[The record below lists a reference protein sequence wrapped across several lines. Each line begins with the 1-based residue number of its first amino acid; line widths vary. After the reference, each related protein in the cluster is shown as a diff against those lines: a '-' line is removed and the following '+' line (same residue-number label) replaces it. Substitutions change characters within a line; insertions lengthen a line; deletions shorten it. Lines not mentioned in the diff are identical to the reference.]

1 MNTGEF
7 YTNKETGETGR
18 CVKTYCGSQVMDFP
32 SRESYVS
39 YLGSEHKLRKATRAE
54 IIQWIKENWPE

>member
-32 SRESYVS
+32 SRESYS
-39 YLGSEHKLRKATRAE
+39 LISDLNTNYEKQPGLK
-54 IIQWIKENWPE
+54 